1 MSLKPLPYHKVISRH
16 LEEKESGLWSW
27 FRSDNFSTRYIES
40 AKLELLKTTY
50 RLPEQG
56 HESIYAIA
64 NKARLHLNINLPL
77 TIYQSQGAS
86 SSANAALVFFEDEL
100 ALVLDGNILELLNE
114 DELLALFGHEL
125 AHHKLFS
132 MQQGYFFSTARLLD
146 WCCNQPDCPP
156 AYFETYRLYQIYTE
170 IFADMGAL
178 SVSENLESSVSCLV
192 KVSTGLK
199 EVSARSYL
207 SQAEEILQQQKS
219 GSEGSSHP
227 EIFLRARVLEIISK
241 SDFLMNNSEANDL
254 EVNTSKDSHSM
265 ESKSEGSDLHE
276 SISSESNTSES
287 NTDGVDTLQ
296 QIRSLVERAID
307 VKQLDI
313 PAQKYLTNVTR
324 RLIDVFTSEKF
335 LRTEHSEMLAREY
348 FPSFEWCEPVA
359 DTKVLTEEILI
370 LSDNSKDYLCYVL
383 LDFATVDAD
392 GGDVDLAASLIFSEH
407 IGLFDRYEP
416 VARKELKR
424 KKAELAQLKRHASE
438 MIEKANHD

>member
-1 MSLKPLPYHKVISRH
+1 MSLKPLPYHEVISRH
-16 LEEKESGLWSW
+16 LEEKEPGLWSW
-27 FRSDNFSTRYIES
+27 FRSDKFSARYIET

-56 HESIYAIA
+56 HEAIYAIA
-64 NKARLHLNINLPL
+64 NTARQRLNINLPL
-77 TIYQSQGAS
+77 TIYQAQGAS
-86 SSANAALVFFEDEL
+86 SSPNAALVFFEDEL

-114 DELLALFGHEL
+114 EELLALFGHEL

-132 MQQGYFFSTARLLD
+132 LQQGCFFSAARLLD
-146 WCCNQPDCPP
+146 WCCCQPDCPP

-199 EVSARSYL
+199 EVSALSYL
-207 SQAEEILQQQKS
+207 SQAEEILQQHNT

-227 EIFLRARVLEIISK
+227 EIFLRARVLEIIST
-241 SDFLMNNSEANDL
+241 SDFLLS
-254 EVNTSKDSHSM
+254 TSKDSHSM
-265 ESKSEGSDLHE
+265 QSDSEGTEPHA
-276 SISSESNTSES
+276 SIGRESNVEK
-287 NTDGVDTLQ
+287 GTLQ

-313 PAQKYLTNVTR
+313 PAQAYLTKVIR

-348 FPSFEWCEPVA
+348 FPSFEWGEPVA
-359 DTKVLTEEILI
+359 DTKILAEEIAL

-383 LDFATVDAD
+383 LDFATVDTD